1 VTREQIISRLSALR
15 PWLAERGISRIRLF
29 GSHARGEAGE
39 GSDIDLLV
47 ELSRPL
53 GLEFFGVEA
62 DLGDALGAP
71 VDLHTKD
78 SLHPIV
84 LRQALAEAIDA

>member
-1 VTREQIISRLSALR
+1 MTREHIISRLSELR
-15 PWLAERGISRIRLF
+15 PWLAASGISRVRLF
-29 GSHARGEAGE
+29 GSHARGDATE

-47 ELSRPL
+47 DLSRPL

-62 DLGDALGAP
+62 ELSDALGAP
-71 VDLHTKD
+71 VDLHTEK
-78 SLHPIV
+78 SLHRIV